1 MARALPNTNAVVWGT
16 GDYDEYVL
24 DVFQADL
31 GSEVNSNMVKVDT
44 AIGTIN
50 TNVSAN
56 AANITLLD
64 GRVGA
69 LEQYNTTHGVATNST
84 LGLVKPDA
92 TTINVS
98 AGGVISVDPDF
109 ELDSTK
115 CIVDPIG
122 LEYVTEDNVQE
133 AIEQLDAAVETNAT
147 AISGKV
153 DKSGGTMLG
162 DLVAKTGTS
171 GTCMRNVKFTTFTI
185 NAGVSATEPEGT
197 IILAYPNKGLWLVQ
211 GGVYRD
217 ILPQIETH
225 THTATTVTLL
235 QSDWVSEGNFYTV
248 SAYVAWMTA
257 ALSPTVDVSIQG
269 TTTLAVNAEL
279 DEWAKIIKVESLS
292 SYVKFYAKECPSGD
306 IVCKVKY

>member
-16 GDYDEYVL
+16 SDYDEYVL

-44 AIGTIN
+44 AIGNIN

-56 AANITLLD
+56 ASNITLLD
-64 GRVGA
+64 GRVGV

-84 LGLVKPDA
+84 LGLVKPDG
-92 TTINVS
+92 TTINVN
-98 AGGVISVDPDF
+98 GNGVISIDQDF
-109 ELDSTK
+109 EIDSAKCTLD
-115 CIVDPIG
+115 PLG
-122 LEYVTEDNVQE
+122 LEYITEDNVQG
-133 AIEQLDAAVETNAT
+133 AIEELDSAVGTSAT

-162 DLVAKTGTS
+162 NLIAKSGTD

-185 NAGVSATEPEGT
+185 NAGVSATEPDGT
-197 IILAYPNKGLWLVQ
+197 IILAYPNKGLWMVE
-211 GGVYRD
+211 GGVYID

-225 THTATTVTLL
+225 THAVTTLTLS
-235 QSDWVSEGNFYTV
+235 QGDWAQEGNFYTLT
-248 SAYVAWMTA
+248 AYVAWMTA
-257 ALSPTVDVSIQG
+257 ALSPTVDLSIQG
-269 TTTLAVNAEL
+269 TTTLAVDAEL
-279 DEWAKIIKVESLS
+279 DEWAKIIKIESLS
-292 SYVKFYAKECPSGD
+292 TYVKFYAKECPSDD